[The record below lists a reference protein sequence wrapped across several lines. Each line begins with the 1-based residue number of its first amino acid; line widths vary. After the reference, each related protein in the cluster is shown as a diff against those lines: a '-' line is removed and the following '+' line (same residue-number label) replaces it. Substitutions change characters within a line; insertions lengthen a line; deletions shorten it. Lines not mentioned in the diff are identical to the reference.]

1 MLKLEEKLNDMADA
15 LDNNKNELNN
25 VIWEVRK

>member
-25 VIWEVRK
+25 VIWEGRK